1 MLIPWYRAVGVSR
14 SGFCHMPLAR
24 WRKMQSPRPLLE
36 VGGLVGPEALVIWSN
51 LRASYFPGC
60 ACGISCASQHRFRIW
75 SGPLWPGSGISR
87 TCLTAWLPPFS
98 FGVSSSGLPGVQ
110 DVAAGGVRRPVG
122 WGIHLFRCPVVAGV
136 GRYVWRVADRRR
148 SGGFVQVGWGSD
160 YFLTAWP
167 RHGGFWRKS
176 KVWRGASCT

>member
-1 MLIPWYRAVGVSR
+1 M
-14 SGFCHMPLAR
+14 
-24 WRKMQSPRPLLE
+24 
-36 VGGLVGPEALVIWSN
+36 VGPEALAMWSD
-51 LRASYFPGC
+51 LRPSYFPGC

-176 KVWRGASCT
+176 KVWRGASRTWSDRLWRAGGSRGTSPWPWPSSAYPCRFYGLSLSWPPG